1 MFVWQFLPVCTAGAF
16 IFIKIHLYGFQEIH
30 HDSFWTESLWTGGI
44 FLKEENQK
52 LRELES
58 AREEMQAL
66 WNQMQKC
73 GVQLY
78 VDGKAVSP
86 REAAVRTV
94 RENSPYMADYV
105 MGENG
110 TLRQLRF
117 DKVTRR

>member
-1 MFVWQFLPVCTAGAF
+1 M
-16 IFIKIHLYGFQEIH
+16 
-30 HDSFWTESLWTGGI
+30 
-44 FLKEENQK
+44 KEENQK
-52 LRELES
+52 SKELES

-117 DKVTRR
+117 DRVTRR